1 MGAPPTREIA
11 DISDDFVDG
20 VPVRIY
26 HGEGPPTGL
35 LVYFHG
41 GGFVIGSIGLMDNV
55 ARELAHSTGAVVV
68 SVGYRLAPE
77 HPYPAGL
84 DDCETVTR
92 WASANAERFD
102 VSPSSVA
109 VGGESGAGTLPPPS
123 RSG

>member
-1 MGAPPTREIA
+1 MRSTPFEDLSPEMLALARSPVGEPPTRDIA
-11 DISDDFVDG
+11 DVRDDTIEG

-26 HGEGPPTGL
+26 RNETAPTGV

-55 ARELAHSTGAVVV
+55 ARELAHHANAVVV

-84 DDCETVTR
+84 DDCESVTR
-92 WASANAERFD
+92 WAM
-102 VSPSSVA
+102 
-109 VGGESGAGTLPPPS
+109 
-123 RSG
+123 